1 MTASSDRT
9 TRATTPIRVAIVDD
23 HAIVR
28 QGLQLVLEME
38 SDITVVGD
46 APDAAGALHL
56 IQTTHPD
63 LVLLDLKLAEEGL
76 DGGIHLCAEIT
87 RDHPD
92 VDVVVLTTFL
102 QQSLVLR
109 AIRSGARGYV
119 VKDTDALELVRI
131 IRRTYR
137 GEPGFGSGPTAALV
151 ESVSS
156 EAAEAGTLL
165 TPRQQEILQHL
176 SRGLT
181 NAEIGRTCYISEG
194 AVKFH
199 LRNIMCK
206 LEVRNRTEL
215 LYAALRRGLL

>member
-1 MTASSDRT
+1 MTASSDPA
-9 TRATTPIRVAIVDD
+9 TRVTTPIRVAIVDD

-38 SDITVVGD
+38 PDITVVGD
-46 APDAAGALHL
+46 APDPAGALHL
-56 IQTTHPD
+56 IRTTRPD

-76 DGGIHLCAEIT
+76 DGGIDLCAEIT
-87 RDHPD
+87 RDYPD

-102 QQSLVLR
+102 EQNLVLR

-119 VKDTDALELVRI
+119 LKDTDALELVRI
-131 IRRTYR
+131 IRRTHR
-137 GEPGFGSGPTAALV
+137 GEPGFGSGPTAVLMQ
-151 ESVSS
+151 SVSS
-156 EAAEAGTLL
+156 EAAETAALL
-165 TPRQQEILQHL
+165 TPREQEILQNL

-181 NAEIGRTCYISEG
+181 NSEIGRTCYISES

-199 LRNIMCK
+199 LRNIMRK

-215 LYAALRRGLL
+215 LYAAMKRGLL